1 MKNTALLDWW
11 RQANEILAAEIGYD
25 DLILAGDAHNW
36 FLAGLTP
43 TEAAL
48 RFVENVESSLEERSY
63 YDV

>member
-11 RQANEILAAEIGYD
+11 RQANAILEAETGYAD
-25 DLILAGDAHNW
+25 MLLAGDARNW

-48 RFVENVESSLEERSY
+48 RFVENVESSLEERSH
-63 YDV
+63 YDR

>member
-11 RQANEILAAEIGYD
+11 RQANAILEAETGYD
-25 DLILAGDAHNW
+25 DMLLAGDAHRW
-36 FLAGLTP
+36 FAEGLTP